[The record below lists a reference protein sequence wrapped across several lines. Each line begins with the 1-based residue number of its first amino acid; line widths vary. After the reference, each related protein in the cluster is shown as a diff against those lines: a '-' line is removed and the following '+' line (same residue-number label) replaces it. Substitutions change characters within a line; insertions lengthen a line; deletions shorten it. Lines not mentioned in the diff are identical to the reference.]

1 MPPQP
6 WPLGKDRSGRYR
18 GQEWGPFRLGLT
30 WRIFFPC
37 SMCTSEV
44 MEIARR
50 NEGTALLFGEDLA
63 KQFVEVGFHLRGR
76 RGWGIV
82 T

>member
-1 MPPQP
+1 
-6 WPLGKDRSGRYR
+6 
-18 GQEWGPFRLGLT
+18 
-30 WRIFFPC
+30 
-37 SMCTSEV
+37 MCTSEV